1 MIVYLVIGIGI
12 LIASLIVFNK
22 MNDTI
27 TFVDEGHIEDS
38 ILWGNDTK
46 WDTIKH
52 WILTFIFK

>member
-1 MIVYLVIGIGI
+1 M
-12 LIASLIVFNK
+12 
-22 MNDTI
+22 D
-27 TFVDEGHIEDS
+27 IEDS